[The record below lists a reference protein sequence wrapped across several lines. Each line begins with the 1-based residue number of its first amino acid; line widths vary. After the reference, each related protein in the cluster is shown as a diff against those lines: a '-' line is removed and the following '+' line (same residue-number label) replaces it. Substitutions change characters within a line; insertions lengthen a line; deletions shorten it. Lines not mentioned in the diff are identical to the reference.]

1 MRARLRRHWLAIA
14 FLVVVVL
21 TVARFTGNIA
31 ADRWQ
36 ESLDDD
42 LGHAGAAANAEM
54 LDLERTH
61 LTALRGFA
69 FASGFPEALE
79 ALDIARV
86 EELLTPVDANL
97 GVPMVDI
104 LDPEGRVVFAF
115 RAEGEQ
121 APIYRTRADVG
132 IVARALRGEADEF
145 GERYSTLLVSD
156 EGPLVAGSSPV
167 RVGDRVVGAVL
178 VMTPL
183 ERVLDAADVGSFLT
197 VYTGSSG
204 VPLATTAPVKPR
216 TLPKPLQRLL
226 PAESLPVDSSFEVP
240 GGTARE
246 QLGALVIRHQPVA
259 WLGAAGLDRT
269 DDIRFDVR
277 LVTVLGLLAAI
288 ALAVVITV
296 LWTRFDG
303 EPVAPDEPDDDDLPR
318 GALPPPDRD
327 RVPAVR
333 AGRQRW

>member
-1 MRARLRRHWLAIA
+1 MRARLRRHWLSIA
-14 FLVVVVL
+14 FLGVVVL

-36 ESLDDD
+36 ASLDEK
-42 LGHAGAAANAEM
+42 LSSAGAGANAEM

-61 LTALRGFA
+61 LVALRSFA
-69 FASGFPEALE
+69 FASGFPEALD
-79 ALDIARV
+79 ALDLARV

-132 IVARALRGEADEF
+132 IVARALRAEADEF

-167 RVGDRVVGAVL
+167 KVGDRVVGAVL

-183 ERVLDAADVGSFLT
+183 ERVLDATEASSFLT
-197 VYTGSSG
+197 VYTGASG
-204 VPLATTAPVKPR
+204 VPLATTSPVKPR
-216 TLPKPLQRLL
+216 TLPKELQHLL
-226 PAESLPVDSSFEVP
+226 PPESLPVESSYDVP

-246 QLGALVIRHQPVA
+246 QLGALVIRHQPIA
-259 WLGAAGLDRT
+259 WLGAAGLDRS

-288 ALAVVITV
+288 ALAVIITA
-296 LWTRFDG
+296 LWTRFDDD
-303 EPVAPDEPDDDDLPR
+303 PVGDDEPSEDDLPL
-318 GALPPPDRD
+318 GALPTPDRE
-327 RVPAVR
+327 RVGSVR
-333 AGRQRW
+333 SGRQRW

>member
-1 MRARLRRHWLAIA
+1 MVARLRRHWLAIA

-31 ADRWQ
+31 AERWRD
-36 ESLDDD
+36 SLDRQ
-42 LGHAGAAANAEM
+42 LGSAGAATNAEM
-54 LDLERTH
+54 LDLERNH

-69 FASGFPEALE
+69 FASGFPEALDT
-79 ALDIARV
+79 LDIARV
-86 EELLTPVDANL
+86 EELLTPVDANQ
-97 GVPMVDI
+97 GIPMVDI

-132 IVARALRGEADEF
+132 IVARALRGEADEY
-145 GERYSTLLVSD
+145 GDRYATLLVSD

-167 RVGDRVVGAVL
+167 KVGDRVVGAVL

-183 ERVLDAADVGSFLT
+183 ERVLDAADVGAFVT
-197 VYTGSSG
+197 VYTGASG
-204 VPLATTAPVKPR
+204 VPLATTSPVKPR
-216 TLPKPLQRLL
+216 TLPKALEHLL
-226 PAESLPVDSSFEVP
+226 PAESLPVTSSYEVP

-246 QLGALVIRHQPVA
+246 QLGALVIRHQPIA
-259 WLGAAGLDRT
+259 WLGAADVDRSA
-269 DDIRFDVR
+269 DIRFDVR

-288 ALAVVITV
+288 ALTAIITA

-303 EPVAPDEPDDDDLPR
+303 EPPADEPEEDDLPL
-318 GALPPPDRD
+318 GALPAPEREHAPS
-327 RVPAVR
+327 VR

>member
-1 MRARLRRHWLAIA
+1 MVARLRRHWLAIA
-14 FLVVVVL
+14 FLIVVVL

-36 ESLDDD
+36 ASLDEKLDQ
-42 LGHAGAAANAEM
+42 AGAGANAEM

-69 FASGFPEALE
+69 FASGFPEALA
-79 ALDIARV
+79 ALDIARI
-86 EELLTPVDANL
+86 EQLLTPVDANL

-121 APIYRTRADVG
+121 PPIYRTRADVG

-183 ERVLDAADVGSFLT
+183 ERVLDAVQPGSFLT
-197 VYTGSSG
+197 VYTGASG

-216 TLPKPLQRLL
+216 TLPKALQHLL
-226 PAESLPVDSSFEVP
+226 PAESLPVQSSYDVP

-246 QLGALVIRHQPVA
+246 QLGALVIRHQPIA
-259 WLGAAGLDRT
+259 WLGAAGLDRS

-277 LVTVLGLLAAI
+277 LVTVLGLLATI
-288 ALAVVITV
+288 ALAVIITV

-303 EPVAPDEPDDDDLPR
+303 EPVDDEPADDLPL
-318 GALPPPDRD
+318 GALPTPDRE
-327 RVPAVR
+327 RVQSVR
-333 AGRQRW
+333 SGRQRW